1 MNLTWKV
8 ARWEILRNL
17 RNKQFIVGI
26 LITPLMFALFAGVPT
41 LIGKLD
47 KPQIETYYV
56 IDRIGEFTNL
66 QHLAEGT
73 NIQFVLYDNSNAT
86 DIGELIQQ
94 EKAAGYFILSQEM
107 IKEGYVQLHTDEK
120 RPAFFNLEGVLTR
133 FIQEK
138 RIQETGLSLE
148 QLEFLTAR
156 AAVVP
161 ISLENQTAEGVIE
174 PGIDFARQSNQF
186 TVSIA
191 LAIILF
197 LLIMVS
203 CSMLLQSALQEKR
216 DRMVEVIL
224 SSVSSENLM
233 QGKIIGNFLLG
244 LLQLAVWLSVGL
256 PVAWYFFDINIGE
269 LVSSSAA
276 NLPIIVFFALLGYLL
291 FAALFIG
298 LGATMGDLQSANNV
312 QGIAMML
319 PALSVIMVGPVMANP
334 NGVVAQIG
342 TLFPITSPMV
352 TILRIGITNVPTW
365 EIALG
370 GLLLILTT
378 YIISKVAA
386 KLFRVGMLMYGKTAD
401 IAEMWKWLR
410 YN

>member
-1 MNLTWKV
+1 
-8 ARWEILRNL
+8 
-17 RNKQFIVGI
+17 
-26 LITPLMFALFAGVPT
+26 LFAGVPT

-47 KPQIETYYV
+47 KPQKETHYV
-56 IDRIGEFTNL
+56 IDRIGEFANL
-66 QHLAEGT
+66 QQLTEGT
-73 NIQFVLYDNSNAT
+73 NIQFVLYDNT
-86 DIGELIQQ
+86 DASDISELVQQ
-94 EKAAGYFILSQEM
+94 EKTTGYFVISQEM
-107 IKEGYVQLHTDEK
+107 IQEGYVQLHTDEK
-120 RPAFFNLEGVLTR
+120 RPAFFNLEGILSR

-138 RIQETGLSLE
+138 RIQETRLSQE
-148 QLEFLTAR
+148 QLNYLTAR
-156 AAVVP
+156 VAVVP
-161 ISLENQTAEGVIE
+161 MPLENQTGEGIIE
-174 PGIDFARQSNQF
+174 PGIDFTRQSNQF

-197 LLIMVS
+197 LLIIVS

-244 LLQLAVWLSVGL
+244 LLQLAVWLGVGL

-269 LVSSSAA
+269 LLRSSAA

-298 LGATMGDLQSANNV
+298 LGATMGDLQSTNNF

-342 TLFPITSPMV
+342 TLFPLISPMI
-352 TILRIGITNVPTW
+352 TILRIGITNVPIW

-370 GLLLILTT
+370 GLLLVFTT
-378 YIISKVAA
+378 CIISKVAA

-401 IAEMWKWLR
+401 LAEMWKWLR